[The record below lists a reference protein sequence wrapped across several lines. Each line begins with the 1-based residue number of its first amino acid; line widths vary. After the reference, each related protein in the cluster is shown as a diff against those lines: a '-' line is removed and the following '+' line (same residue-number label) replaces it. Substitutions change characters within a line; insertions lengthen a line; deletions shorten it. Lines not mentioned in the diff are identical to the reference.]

1 MNTMKRSISIAAA
14 VVAASLALTGIAP
27 AANAADSQSGSS
39 YVVSTRSFPKVNVA
53 KANFF
58 AEATS
63 TEVDKDSNWGG
74 LGSMDVP
81 QTKSTAEKEA
91 EARAQTEKEAA
102 EQRAQQEAAAQAA
115 REQAAAASRD
125 QARESLTEANA
136 NATQQE
142 AAPAAQAAAAPS
154 VLTSKNGAAIASYA
168 QKFIGAPYVSGGTTP
183 SGWDCSGFVMYVFSQ
198 FGINLPRT
206 SGAQAGVGTA
216 VPSLAEA
223 QPGDIIANANH
234 AAIYIGNGMIVNA
247 LNPAQGTQVTNLSA
261 FGGAAYS
268 IRRVL

>member
-1 MNTMKRSISIAAA
+1 MNTMKHSISIATA
-14 VVAASLALTGIAP
+14 VVTASLAFTGIAP
-27 AANAADSQSGSS
+27 AATAADSQSDSS

-74 LGSMDVP
+74 LGSMNIP

-91 EARAQTEKEAA
+91 EANAQAEQEAA
-102 EQRAQQEAAAQAA
+102 EQRAQE
-115 REQAAAASRD
+115 EAAAASRD
-125 QARESLTEANA
+125 QARESLTDTNA
-136 NATQQE
+136 NAAQQE
-142 AAPAAQAAAAPS
+142 AAPAPQAAAAPS
-154 VLTSKNGAAIASYA
+154 VPTSKNGAAIAAYA

-261 FGGAAYS
+261 FGGAPYS

>member
-154 VLTSKNGAAIASYA
+154 VPTSKNGAAIASYA
-168 QKFIGAPYVSGGTTP
+168 QKFIRGPLCI
-183 SGWDCSGFVMYVFSQ
+183 GWHHSERLGLLWIRHVCL
-198 FGINLPRT
+198 LPVR
-206 SGAQAGVGTA
+206 
-216 VPSLAEA
+216 
-223 QPGDIIANANH
+223 H
-234 AAIYIGNGMIVNA
+234 
-247 LNPAQGTQVTNLSA
+247 
-261 FGGAAYS
+261 
-268 IRRVL
+268 

>member
-1 MNTMKRSISIAAA
+1 MNTMKRSISIATA
-14 VVAASLALTGIAP
+14 VVAASLAFTGIAP
-27 AANAADSQSGSS
+27 AATAADSQSGSN

-91 EARAQTEKEAA
+91 EARAQAEKEAA

-125 QARESLTEANA
+125 QARESLTDT

-154 VLTSKNGAAIASYA
+154 VPTSKNGAAIASYA